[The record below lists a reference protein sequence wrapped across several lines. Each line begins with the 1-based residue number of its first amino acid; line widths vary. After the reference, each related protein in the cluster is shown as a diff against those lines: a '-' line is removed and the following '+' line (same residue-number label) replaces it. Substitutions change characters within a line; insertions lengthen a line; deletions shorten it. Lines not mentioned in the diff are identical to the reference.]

1 MRKLFLLFMLT
12 GSMKYGK
19 AQQNPA
25 IVWGTLQLP
34 VHLSPKWQLPVDFSY
49 RTIGLSSSAFQ
60 YTFRSGLRRVISHK
74 WNVASG
80 LAFFFTRTSFKK
92 ENHEFGREFRLW
104 QEAVLENRINNN
116 LVLQH
121 RFRAE
126 ERFFAATT
134 NHPSFAALR
143 LRYRLAAI
151 QTINEKWVVQL
162 ADEYMHQ
169 LAEERF
175 SFQQN
180 RVNVSFAYLFS
191 SLSRIQAGYIWSK
204 LPASSQHFIILT
216 YQKIIQLHGNGGNTK

>member
-1 MRKLFLLFMLT
+1 MRKLFLLLMLT
-12 GSMKYGK
+12 GLMKYGK

-34 VHLSPKWQLPVDFSY
+34 LHLSPKWQLPVDFSY
-49 RTIGLSSSAFQ
+49 RTIGISASALQ
-60 YTFRSGLRRVISHK
+60 YTFRTGARRIINDK

-80 LAFFFTRTSFKK
+80 IAFFFTRTSFKK
-92 ENHEFGREFRLW
+92 ENHEFGSEFRLW
-104 QEAVLENRINNN
+104 QEAVLDNRITNN
-116 LVLQH
+116 LVLQN
-121 RFRAE
+121 RFRTE
-126 ERFFAATT
+126 ERFFSATT
-134 NHPSFAALR
+134 IRPAFTALR

-151 QTINEKWVVQL
+151 QTINEKWAVQL

-204 LPASSQHFIILT
+204 LPASSQHFITLT
-216 YQKIIQLHGNGGNTK
+216 YQKIIRLYGNSGNTK